1 MEKVGGMRVPG
12 EGEIPAGMEEQD
24 DYTTSVH
31 AEGVEARQNDL
42 RDRGVYRGKA
52 RLEIRGRQNRRVRQI
67 FRGN

>member
-31 AEGVEARQNDL
+31 AEGVEAR
-42 RDRGVYRGKA
+42 
-52 RLEIRGRQNRRVRQI
+52 
-67 FRGN
+67 